1 MLMGLGT
8 LWDLNLT
15 PEGRGTV
22 LEFTMAVK
30 GLGLL
35 WDLDITFFWM
45 PLADAGARETNRQSI
60 YIHKTKPHFP
70 DNLHHPEHDFI
81 YLHQGF
87 KKHNGEVKIKKLFW

>member
-15 PEGRGTV
+15 LKGWATV
-22 LEFTMAVK
+22 LESTMTVR

-35 WDLDITFFWM
+35 WDLYITFFWM
-45 PLADAGARETNRQSI
+45 PLADAGLRETNSQSI
-60 YIHKTKPHFP
+60 YIHKTKPHFR

-87 KKHNGEVKIKKLFW
+87 KKHNGKVKKKG